1 MAVVESKLKTGSLML
16 GTAPG
21 TEFACQAT
29 NVRIVPTFNEEG
41 DEVETLCGDVLAPST
56 TASYAM
62 QGTDIQD
69 WDAPAGAGIVHYSWV
84 NNLLTVPFTWKPNA
98 STVVFSGNVQVRAL
112 EVGGD
117 VNVRI
122 TSDFDW
128 PITGV
133 PTVTW
138 AAATSTDTGEEDEEP
153 PPEDDKPPA
162 DDDLPPEDDRPVE
175 YSNG

>member
-56 TASYAM
+56 TTSYAM

-69 WDAPAGAGIVHYSWV
+69 WDAVGGAGIVQYSWTH
-84 NNLLTVPFTWKPNA
+84 NLETVPFTWRPNA
-98 STVVFSGNVQVRAL
+98 STVTFAGNVQVRAL

-128 PITGV
+128 PITGA

-138 AAATSTDTGEEDEEP
+138 ATVVADDPEGDDPTEDEE
-153 PPEDDKPPA
+153 EGSY
-162 DDDLPPEDDRPVE
+162 V
-175 YSNG
+175 